1 MIGRTKTVWTKE
13 RERVIEEE
21 DLGFGWSDVPGREK
35 IKLLSY
41 VVKFITQFSQIWKV
55 KKV

>member
-1 MIGRTKTVWTKE
+1 MIGGDKGCFDK

-21 DLGFGWSDVPGREK
+21 DLGSGWSDVPGREK

-41 VVKFITQFSQIWKV
+41 VAEVHYTV
-55 KKV
+55 